1 LSQFLIMDVNL
12 TWIKEIRKRVLRWYS
27 QFARP
32 LPWRGTTDPYKIW
45 LCEII
50 LQQTRIEQGTDYY
63 FRFLENFPT
72 LQNLA
77 LADESKVLKVWEGLG
92 YYTRARNLLKTAQII
107 YHQYE
112 GHFPQTYEELLEL
125 PGIGPYT
132 ASAIGS
138 ICFNLPVPTLDGN
151 VRRVLSRLFEIQDK
165 LNSTSFCKTTQQ
177 LAEKMIS
184 PKYPGNFN
192 QGMMDIGS
200 IICTPTNPNCTECP
214 LKNFCLAY
222 QHGTQ
227 TRFPVKEK
235 IRSVPIL
242 HWAVGIIINQ
252 DKILLTCEVTHNF
265 LKNLYAL
272 PTVDITN
279 IKIKHTPKNIS
290 ALLNKKLNIST
301 TSEWEFLF
309 QITRK
314 YSHRT
319 IHFYVYKTR
328 LKLRT
333 KKKLSHPYQWVPLK
347 EIHQYPFSRAY
358 SEIIQKIKDV

>member
-1 LSQFLIMDVNL
+1 MDVNL

-184 PKYPGNFN
+184 LKYPGNFN

-252 DKILLTCEVTHNF
+252 DKILLTYEVTRNF

-272 PTVDITN
+272 PTVDITD

-309 QITRK
+309 QFIRK

-319 IHFYVYKTR
+319 IYFYVYKTR
-328 LKLRT
+328 WKIRLKKDILR
-333 KKKLSHPYQWVPLK
+333 PYQWVPRK